1 MKEEKAVW
9 VSKKMLLETW
19 SGLNL
24 YALNRFISEMRQNP
38 KFSKSVINPTHKLVF
53 IKLSGFEE
61 FMRFKQKEYFK
72 PKSLQKNKW
81 SKQAL

>member
-24 YALNRFISEMRQNP
+24 YTLNRFISRVV
-38 KFSKSVINPTHKLVF
+38 K
-53 IKLSGFEE
+53 
-61 FMRFKQKEYFK
+61 
-72 PKSLQKNKW
+72 
-81 SKQAL
+81 